1 MLSFLSTSKYAKYIA
16 LILAVAALCSASY
29 LRGSHNKQMQWDADK
44 AAIQAQYNAKMQANY
59 IMAQLVAES
68 YNKLVMAQTQKST
81 YTATIVGAHK
91 KDINAGNTISDA
103 YYAVLQNAATG
114 QDVANVDFT
123 NYASTRQAH
132 YVLEYTVALINDD
145 IECVNQLTSLQAV
158 VKGVAK

>member
-1 MLSFLSTSKYAKYIA
+1 MLSFLLTNQYTKYIA

-44 AAIQAQYNAKMQANY
+44 AAIQAQYNAKMQDNY
-59 IMAQLVAES
+59 VMTQLVAES
-68 YNKLVMAQTQKST
+68 YNRLAMEQAQKST
-81 YTATIVGAHK
+81 YTATIVGSRQ
-91 KDINAGNTISDA
+91 KDVNAGNTISDA

-114 QDVANVDFT
+114 QDVADVDFT

-132 YVLEYTVALINDD
+132 HALEYTVALINDD